1 MNSILTR
8 AYIFLSVYLSEKFAS
23 LQSLKFVKSKDLQI
37 DPTTTEYLASE
48 LCFTSPVLLL
58 LKFFLSR
65 NCMHF

>member
-1 MNSILTR
+1 VNSILTR

-48 LCFTSPVLLL
+48 LCFTSPGSVAIEV
-58 LKFFLSR
+58 FLSR